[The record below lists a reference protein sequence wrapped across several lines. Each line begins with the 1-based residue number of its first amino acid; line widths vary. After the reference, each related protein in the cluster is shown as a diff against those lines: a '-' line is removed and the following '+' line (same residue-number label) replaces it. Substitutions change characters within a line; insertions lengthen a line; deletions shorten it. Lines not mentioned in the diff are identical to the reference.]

1 MLKYRTY
8 INDETQKVLSYEVVY
23 KETSLLIRAEKNF
36 KTKILQNLIS
46 LRKPIENYI
55 NKNPEFLTSL
65 KPIKP
70 KKNAPEIIKKMC
82 SVSQKTGVGPMSAVA
97 GTIAELLGYKMLN
110 WIEKEN
116 LKKFLVI
123 ENGGDIF
130 AYVDEPITIGIYAG
144 ENSPFTGKLSLNI
157 NIFNQPLGICTS
169 SGTVGHSLSF
179 GNSDA
184 VIIISNSASFS
195 DTLATATGNLV
206 KIESDIKSAVEFAKS
221 FNETI
226 FVCIIKNK
234 TVSFWSKTD
243 KIIINET

>member
-8 INDETQKVLSYEVVY
+8 INETQKVLSYEVVY
-23 KETSLLIRAEKNF
+23 KETYLLIKLEKNF
-36 KTKILQNLIS
+36 KIRILKNLIS

-55 NKNPEFLTSL
+55 KKNPEFLTSL
-65 KPIKP
+65 KPIEP
-70 KKNAPEIIKKMC
+70 KKYAPEIIKKMC
-82 SVSQKTGVGPMSAVA
+82 FVSQKTGVGPMSAVA
-97 GTIAELLGYKMLN
+97 GTIAEFLGYKILN

-116 LKKFLVI
+116 FKKFLII

-130 AYVDEPITIGIYAG
+130 AYIDEPINIAIYAS
-144 ENSPFTGKLSLNI
+144 ETSPFTGKLILKI
-157 NIFNQPLGICTS
+157 NLLNQPLGICTS

-179 GNSDA
+179 GSSDA

-206 KIESDIKSAVEFAKS
+206 KTESDIKTAVEFAKS

-234 TVSFWSKTD
+234 TISFWSKTD
-243 KIIINET
+243 KIRVC